1 MGRSPEFYQPERREG
16 LVNYVRRL
24 QGLEPLETQA
34 EQLAYLD
41 QAWGYWNT
49 LTTDYKTPL
58 YRNTFFMELRTTG
71 REVNDPDSDRYNTTF
86 RGYDA
91 IAKLFPGAQK
101 RNDEAL
107 SEGESRWAGDFETYA
122 SRVISNGGGKVEYVI
137 PGGGVQTRQR
147 VCDRQVRPVNRSRR
161 AIAVTRC
168 ARA

>member
-1 MGRSPEFYQPERREG
+1 EA
-16 LVNYVRRL
+16 L
-24 QGLEPLETQA
+24 QTQE

-41 QAWGYWNT
+41 TAWAYWNT

-91 IAKLFPGAQK
+91 IATLFPGAQK
-101 RNDEAL
+101 RDDETW

-122 SRVISNGGGKVEYVI
+122 SRVVSYGGGKVEYVI
-137 PGGGVQTRQR
+137 PGGGFKLANVSAAPGETGQ
-147 VCDRQVRPVNRSRR
+147 PVNSTDRGNALR
-161 AIAVTRC
+161 AGVITQDGGDINI
-168 ARA
+168 